1 MNIGTI
7 GQLQGPFEANVNVL
21 PEVGDNMII
30 GVSIPEKELMPFNSD
45 ENLGFYFLL
54 NNEKVKIGKQGIYE
68 MDTPMRINN
77 LSFPKGAPKEVKV
90 EYRVYE

>member
-1 MNIGTI
+1 MNIGAI
-7 GQLQGPFEANVNVL
+7 GQIRGPFEANVNVL

-30 GVSIPEKELMPFNSD
+30 GVSIPEKELMPFNED

-54 NNEKVKIGKQGIYE
+54 NNEKIKIGKQGMYE

-77 LSFPKGAPKEVKV
+77 LSFPKGAPLETKV